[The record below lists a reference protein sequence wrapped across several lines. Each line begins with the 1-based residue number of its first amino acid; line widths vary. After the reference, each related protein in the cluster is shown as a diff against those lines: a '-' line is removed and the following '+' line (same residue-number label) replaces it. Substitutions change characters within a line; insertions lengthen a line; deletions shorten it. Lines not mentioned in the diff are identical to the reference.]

1 MTKLLT
7 FALLLCAAALAR
19 AAEFKQVLPAE
30 SSVTFAYK
38 QMGVTMEGKF
48 GKFNAQI
55 VFDPAK
61 LNGAQARLD
70 IALASLDTGVAE
82 ADQEAA
88 GKLWFNSAAYPAAS
102 FVSTGIKALG
112 GNRYEAS
119 GKLTIKGRTLD
130 IVTPVTFQV
139 NGAKGA
145 FDGAFS
151 IRRLDYKIG
160 EGEWADVSAVANE
173 VQIRFHLVTTAASG
187 KK

>member
-1 MTKLLT
+1 MLR
-7 FALLLCAAALAR
+7 LLLSVIVFGALGQAG
-19 AAEFKQVLPAE
+19 AAEYRQVLPTE
-30 SSVTFAYK
+30 STVTFAYK
-38 QMGVTMEGKF
+38 QMGVPMEGKF
-48 GKFNAQI
+48 GKFTAQL
-55 VFDPAK
+55 VFDPAR
-61 LNGAQARLD
+61 LNTAQARLD

-88 GKLWFNSAAYPAAS
+88 GKLWFNTAAFPAAS

-112 GNRYEAS
+112 GNRYAAS

-130 IVTPVTFQV
+130 IVTPVTFQA

-145 FDGAFS
+145 FDGTFS

>member
-1 MTKLLT
+1 MNKLLS
-7 FALLLCAAALAR
+7 ALLLCLASSAG
-19 AAEFKQVLPAE
+19 AAEFKQLLPAE

-38 QMGVTMEGKF
+38 QMGVPMEGRF
-48 GKFNAQI
+48 GKFNAQLS
-55 VFDPAK
+55 FDPAK
-61 LNGAQARLD
+61 LTTAQARLD

-88 GKLWFNSAAYPAAS
+88 GKLWFNTAAFPTAS
-102 FVSTGIKALG
+102 FVSSGIKALG

-119 GKLTIKGRTLD
+119 GKLTLKGRTLD
-130 IVTPVTFQV
+130 IVTPVTFST

-173 VQIRFHLVTTAASG
+173 VQIKFHLVVTATPG

>member
-1 MTKLLT
+1 MNKLLLI
-7 FALLLCAAALAR
+7 ALLSCLTASAG
-19 AAEFKQVLPAE
+19 AAEFRQLLPAE

-48 GKFNAQI
+48 GKFSAQ
-55 VFDPAK
+55 VAFDPTK
-61 LNGAQARLD
+61 LNTAQARLD

-82 ADQEAA
+82 ADQEAT
-88 GKLWFNSAAYPAAS
+88 GKLWFNTAAFPTAS
-102 FVSTGIKALG
+102 FVSSGLRALG

-119 GKLTIKGRTLD
+119 GKLTLKGRTLD
-130 IVTPVTFQV
+130 IVTPVTFSA

-173 VQIRFHLVTTAASG
+173 VQIKFHLVVTAAPG